1 MRTHSSVEHERLA
14 QTKVADPAPQATSI
28 TAQVYGKVRDD
39 ILTGVLEPGQKLKI
53 DELRQAYGSGSSPI
67 REALSLLTSDGLVE
81 RVDQR
86 GFRVALVSAEA
97 FYELLTTRC
106 WLEERAIAE
115 SIERGGK
122 DWEERVVLAEY
133 RLSRQERS
141 ISKNAFI
148 ANQDWELRHKDFHM
162 ALISACGSSILLN
175 FCHQLYDQ
183 NVRYRHVAGK
193 VAYPKRNITKE
204 HRAIMQAA
212 LDRDAASAV
221 AGLVEHYRA
230 TGAFLAKGVANAS
243 V

>member
-1 MRTHSSVEHERLA
+1 MEDTLLEG
-14 QTKVADPAPQATSI
+14 TIVADPPTTSV
-28 TAQVYGKVRDD
+28 TAQVYQRARAD
-39 ILTGVLEPGQKLKI
+39 ILIGILEPGQKLKI

-97 FYELLTTRC
+97 FDELLTTRC
-106 WLEERAIAE
+106 WLEERALSE
-115 SIERGGK
+115 SIANGGE

-133 RLSRQERS
+133 HLSRRERS

-148 ANQDWELRHKDFHM
+148 ANQDWERRHKDFHM

-175 FCHQLYDQ
+175 FCDQLYDQ
-183 NVRYRHVAGK
+183 NVRYRNVAGK
-193 VAYPKRNITKE
+193 VAYPKRNIAKE
-204 HRAIMQAA
+204 HQAIMQAA

-221 AGLVEHYRA
+221 ANLVEHYRS
-230 TGAFLAKGVANAS
+230 TGAFLKKCLTESIARAAE
-243 V
+243 